1 MKALLLILVVG
12 IAIAWVF
19 GVHGILI
26 DTVAG
31 LVGAAVI
38 AKIERAP

>member
-1 MKALLLILVVG
+1 MRTLLAILVVG

-19 GVHGILI
+19 GVHGLLI

-31 LVGAAVI
+31 VVGAAVVS
-38 AKIERAP
+38 KLERT